1 MFCLNND
8 RKGVLSLKRVPSL
21 LVKNILTIK
30 CVETNSLQTHSLAF
44 LSNVNIPPPPFHLV
58 KLYEYF
64 NLVKYM

>member
-44 LSNVNIPPPPFHLV
+44 LSNVNIPPPPSIL
-58 KLYEYF
+58 LSCM
-64 NLVKYM
+64 NILIW